1 MSALEDTLDALHD
14 SYQAELAENEA
25 RLRKQEL
32 IIFEL
37 RARVAQLQT
46 ALQQIISTTTTV
58 AVALHQDQELQ
69 HVE

>member
-1 MSALEDTLDALHD
+1 MSELEATLDALHD
-14 SYQAELAENEA
+14 NYQAELAENEA
-25 RLRKQEL
+25 RLLKQEL

>member
-1 MSALEDTLDALHD
+1 MSELEATLDALHD
-14 SYQAELAENEA
+14 NYQAELAENEA

-37 RARVAQLQT
+37 RARVARLQS

>member
-1 MSALEDTLDALHD
+1 MSELEATLDALHD
-14 SYQAELAENEA
+14 NYQAELAENEA

>member
-1 MSALEDTLDALHD
+1 MSELEDTLDALHD

>member
-1 MSALEDTLDALHD
+1 MSELEATLDALHD
-14 SYQAELAENEA
+14 NYQAELAENEA
-25 RLRKQEL
+25 RLLKQEL
-32 IIFEL
+32 IIVEL